1 MKGRL
6 LSAVEAVDHIWKINP
21 SWRGRERVVWMW
33 IGIEVEMYVG
43 SGVYDVSVP
52 YLEDEWRCV
61 NVLSILLVE
70 LMI

>member
-21 SWRGRERVVWMW
+21 SWRGRERVVRMW
-33 IGIEVEMYVG
+33 IGIEVEMGVE
-43 SGVYDVSVP
+43 SGVFDVSVP
-52 YLEDEWRCV
+52 CLKMRCV

-70 LMI
+70 LVI

>member
-21 SWRGRERVVWMW
+21 SWRGRERVVRVW
-33 IGIEVEMYVG
+33 IGIEVEMRVG

-52 YLEDEWRCV
+52 YLEDEWRCE
-61 NVLSILLVE
+61 NVLSILLVDW
-70 LMI
+70 